1 MQSSLQEKEGKPGG
15 LHQLNADPKKNPRVR
30 KVACTAHSLHRLEV
44 SPFKSG
50 LSFGPA
56 PNPVCNVCKTQRHIQ
71 STFRSPALKAPSSDH
86 KLALQLHSSLLSHP
100 NQLCQTDT
108 FIPMSGTHSVS
119 PVARTLVF
127 PFPNQFLLASL
138 AKGCFP
144 SSRHSEHPFPISPL
158 TCIYTLPCAVSYRLM
173 CMHFISLTRW
183 FAS

>member
-50 LSFGPA
+50 LSFSPA
-56 PNPVCNVCKTQRHIQ
+56 PNPVCNVCKIQTHIQ

-127 PFPNQFLLASL
+127 PFPTKRSFLSLFAFPLPQVPQGSNQFLLASL

-144 SSRHSEHPFPISPL
+144 SSRH
-158 TCIYTLPCAVSYRLM
+158 
-173 CMHFISLTRW
+173 
-183 FAS
+183 